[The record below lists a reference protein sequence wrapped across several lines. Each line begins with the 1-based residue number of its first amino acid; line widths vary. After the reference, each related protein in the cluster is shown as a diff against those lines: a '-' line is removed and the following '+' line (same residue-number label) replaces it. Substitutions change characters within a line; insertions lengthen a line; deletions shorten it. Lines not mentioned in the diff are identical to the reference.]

1 MGKAGLV
8 LSFSINKNTLII
20 LQNNIPFSII
30 FFICD
35 TRTNSIIINRVNPTK
50 ASSSK
55 KKDLR

>member
-1 MGKAGLV
+1 MDKAGLV
-8 LSFSINKNTLII
+8 PSCNINKNTLII

-35 TRTNSIIINRVNPTK
+35 TRTNSIIISRVNATK

-55 KKDLR
+55 KKHLR